1 MTRLSAIGTRSPVRA
16 HHLPEQDRSTYRR
29 WARRTAIAYFIIIGL
44 LAVGL
49 SLHDR
54 QAAQLASHDQG
65 SGAGR
70 ATTAVPP
77 VTSGRSRRE

>member
-29 WARRTAIAYFIIIGL
+29 WARRTAVAYFIIIGL

-54 QAAQLASHDQG
+54 PAAQLASRDQG
-65 SGAGR
+65 TGASHAIMR
-70 ATTAVPP
+70 PH
-77 VTSGRSRRE
+77 RR